1 MRKVLIATSNQ
12 DKFHIV
18 SQLLKHL
25 GLSQCEF
32 FNLKM
37 ANLESCVTETGT
49 IEERAKCKALEFKK
63 ELQNYDVII
72 GIDDGILLPHAS
84 AINTELKKITRQI
97 IEEKILKSGEI
108 VKICRAYHFI
118 TRQNELSTVT
128 GIPFSYKGN
137 DNAVMKANSYP
148 LRQVLSPL
156 GANTLLSDM
165 PQDEAIACYLTYSK
179 ENLEKIIRQL

>member
-18 SQLLKHL
+18 SQLLKCS

-32 FNLKM
+32 VNLKM
-37 ANLESCVTETGT
+37 ANLKSVLTETGT
-49 IEERAKCKALEFKK
+49 IEERAKCKAFEFKK

-72 GIDDGILLPHAS
+72 GIDDGILLPRAG
-84 AINTELKKITRQI
+84 AINTELKKITKQI

-128 GIPFSYKGN
+128 IIPFSYKGN
-137 DNAVMKANSYP
+137 DNAVMKPNSYP

-156 GANTLLSDM
+156 SANTLLSAM
-165 PQDEAIACYLTYSK
+165 SESETMGYYLTYSK